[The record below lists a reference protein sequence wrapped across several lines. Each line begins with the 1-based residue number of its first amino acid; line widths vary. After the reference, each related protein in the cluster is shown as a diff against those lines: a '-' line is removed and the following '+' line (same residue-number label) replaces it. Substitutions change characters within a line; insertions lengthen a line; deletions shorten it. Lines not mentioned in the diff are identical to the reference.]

1 MKKEKVLSYL
11 KQNKEK
17 FRDLYGVS
25 DMALFGSYARD
36 EASEDSDIDILVEM
50 PSKMSSFFALKR
62 AIEKDLGKSVDIG
75 FFDTLRLF
83 IKNKIKN
90 EIIYV

>member
-1 MKKEKVLSYL
+1 MLLKQKLQHL

-36 EASEDSDIDILVEM
+36 EASEDSDIDIAILKIE
-50 PSKMSSFFALKR
+50 KKSFFKRLK
-62 AIEKDLGKSVDIG
+62 AKEFLEKYLNKKVDISERNRQ
-75 FFDTLRLF
+75 TELAL
-83 IKNKIKN
+83 
-90 EIIYV
+90 